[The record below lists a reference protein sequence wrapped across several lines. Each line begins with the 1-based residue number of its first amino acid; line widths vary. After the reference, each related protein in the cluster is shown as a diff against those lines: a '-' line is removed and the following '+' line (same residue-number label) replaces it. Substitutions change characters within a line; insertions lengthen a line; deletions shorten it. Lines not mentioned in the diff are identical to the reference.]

1 MHMQLPWTLSLTY
14 NLNIRMVQG
23 ACQYDMIRGYSAVR
37 FRISALNSAISKHS
51 SVTFTRLTFCRNYCT
66 FYRLL
71 RITDIHRHFPLL
83 NHLTMIFICCDF
95 VKLVV
100 FRVLNFFLFCIFPPH
115 NVLQFLLLV
124 KKNTKTHQNS
134 ILASYVHI
142 QVFLSILLL
151 KMQTL
156 KTIIACP
163 QKNISNW
170 LTGVR

>member
-124 KKNTKTHQNS
+124 KKNTKTHQKFNLGKLCTHTS
-134 ILASYVHI
+134 ILEYFVIKDA
-142 QVFLSILLL
+142 
-151 KMQTL
+151 
-156 KTIIACP
+156 
-163 QKNISNW
+163 NIENYYSMP
-170 LTGVR
+170 TKKHF